1 MIQAEPKMSPDVL
14 ARQPKPA
21 KIVDVKDTMSLKD
34 DTVEIN
40 LYNIPNP
47 HADGMIIGHVV
58 GEPGEGHGP
67 DFAARPDQPLAQH
80 DGGW

>member
-1 MIQAEPKMSPDVL
+1 
-14 ARQPKPA
+14 
-21 KIVDVKDTMSLKD
+21 MSLKN

-40 LYNIPNP
+40 STTSQIRMP
-47 HADGMIIGHVV
+47 DGMIIGHVV
-58 GEPGEGHGP
+58 GPNLVWVTDP

>member
-1 MIQAEPKMSPDVL
+1 
-14 ARQPKPA
+14 
-21 KIVDVKDTMSLKD
+21 MSLKD

-58 GEPGEGHGP
+58 GSNLVGHGP
-67 DFAARPDQPLAQH
+67 DFAARPAFSPQKMPSS
-80 DGGW
+80 